1 MRCLMSE
8 GLEAAHDGAG
18 TNSGDTATA
27 NYSSLQEISRAMV
40 KIYKEQFG
48 RGPTKARSNWAGD
61 DILICTL
68 EETLTPAEQNMVK
81 MGEHQRLRDVRMFFQ
96 YATVKNFIEPV
107 ERVTGRTVRSF
118 VSGMD
123 THEDVATEVFVFYPK
138 GQEGPSRSEK
148 SDS

>member
-1 MRCLMSE
+1 MSE
-8 GLEAAHDGAG
+8 ELEAGHDGAA

-27 NYSSLQEISRAMV
+27 SHSSLQEISRTMV

-61 DILICTL
+61 DILVCVL

-81 MGEHQRLRDVRMFFQ
+81 MGEHQRLRDIRMFFQ
-96 YATVKNFIEPV
+96 YATVKDFIEPV

-123 THEDVATEVFVFYPK
+123 THEDLATEVFVFYPK
-138 GQEGPSRSEK
+138 
-148 SDS
+148 

>member
-1 MRCLMSE
+1 MSDQ
-8 GLEAAHDGAG
+8 LEAGHDGAA

-27 NYSSLQEISRAMV
+27 HHPSLQEISRTMV

-61 DILICTL
+61 DILVCIL

-81 MGEHQRLRDVRMFFQ
+81 MGEHQRLRDVRMLFQ
-96 YATVKNFIEPV
+96 YATVKDFIEPV

-123 THEDVATEVFVFYPK
+123 THEDLATELFVFYPK
-138 GQEGPSRSEK
+138 GEEGPSRAEK
-148 SDS
+148 SDQ